1 MSAILP
7 ASGALPRPRALTTIV
22 FEDVHEEGFQG
33 AVGRRHLLTACHPYR
48 FVSREAAGRFA
59 AALYGRGHCDG
70 FRLHTPGFALP
81 RPLPTFDDSEIP
93 F

>member
-1 MSAILP
+1 MSTTPL

-33 AVGRRHLLTACHPYR
+33 AVGRCHLLTACHPYR

-70 FRLHTPGFALP
+70 FHLHTPGFALP
-81 RPLPTFDDSEIP
+81 RPLPTFEDSEIP